1 VKRCSLYLGD
11 WRNSGDNL
19 VAINIQSHW
28 DSLGLGAVT
37 RDVASLATLITGLAC
52 SVERSAIWCS
62 AVTADV
68 AELAARE
75 ALQCL
80 SLAVSGK
87 VVALTA
93 LVAGGWARALE
104 SSSAWGESTLES
116 AARSESTTANARTH
130 SRTHSTNTRWCTAV
144 ASKMAWEATGVA
156 ATRGSSKTEG
166 WAVSLDVSNAG
177 ARVALLCL
185 SGARERA
192 AVRFVSRLLAV
203 VAETLS
209 G

>member
-1 VKRCSLYLGD
+1 MKLSSLYLGD
-11 WRNSGDNL
+11 WRNTGDNW
-19 VAINIQSHW
+19 VAINIHSHW
-28 DSLGLGAVT
+28 DSLGLRAVA
-37 RDVASLATLITGLAC
+37 RDVASLTTLVTGLAC
-52 SVERSAIWCS
+52 SVERTAIWCG

-80 SLAVSGK
+80 SFTVSGK

-104 SSSAWGESTLES
+104 STSAWGESTLES

-130 SRTHSTNTRWCTAV
+130 SRSHSANTGWCAAV
-144 ASKMAWEATGVA
+144 ASEMAWEATRVA

-177 ARVALLCL
+177 A
-185 SGARERA
+185 
-192 AVRFVSRLLAV
+192 
-203 VAETLS
+203 
-209 G
+209 

>member
-1 VKRCSLYLGD
+1 MYLGD
-11 WRNSGDNL
+11 WRNSGNNW
-19 VAINIQSHW
+19 VALDIHSHW
-28 DSLGLGAVT
+28 DSLGLRAVT
-37 RDVASLATLITGLAC
+37 GDVASLAALVAGLAC
-52 SVERSAIWCS
+52 SVERAAIWCG

-68 AELAARE
+68 AELAACE

-80 SLAVSGK
+80 SLAIPSK

-93 LVAGGWARALE
+93 LVAGGWARALLE
-104 SSSAWGESTLES
+104 SSTWSESTLES
-116 AARSESTTANARTH
+116 TARGECSATNSWCCAAVTGE
-130 SRTHSTNTRWCTAV
+130 
-144 ASKMAWEATGVA
+144 MAWETTGVA
-156 ATRGSSKTEG
+156 TTSGSSKAKG
-166 WAVSLDVSNAG
+166 WAVGLDVSNAR

-185 SGARERA
+185 SGAWERA